1 MDLKSMAISMVK
13 EKLGGGDEG
22 LIGNALGAL
31 MGSAEGGAEGSAE
44 GGDLDLGGL
53 VGKFTGGDLGGA
65 LQSWL
70 GDGDNEAV
78 SAEQVT
84 SALGADKV
92 ADFAQQLGIGA
103 DEAGGAL
110 SDLLPSLIDQN
121 SSGGDL
127 MGGLAG
133 LAGKLFK

>member
-1 MDLKSMAISMVK
+1 MDLKSMAISMLK
-13 EKLGGGDEG
+13 DKMGGGDEG
-22 LIGNALGAL
+22 SIGDALGSL
-31 MGSAEGGAEGSAE
+31 MGGGQD
-44 GGDLDLGGL
+44 GDLDLGGL
-53 VGKFTGGDLGGA
+53 VGKFAGGDMGGA

-78 SAEQVT
+78 SAEQVS

-92 ADFAQQLGIGA
+92 ADFAQKLGIGT